1 MNLREFSKLLS
12 EKNVIISDGATGT
25 NLIQRGLEQGVT
37 VENWVIEKPEKIK
50 KLHLDFMEAG
60 AEIILTSTFGAS
72 EVRLNQSGLKD
83 MYKQVNHAAV
93 VLAKEATKNTQVL
106 IAGSIGPLG
115 IMLKPFGPLGIR
127 EAECYYARQAA
138 VLYAS
143 GVDIIVIETQFDLN
157 EAKAAINGV
166 KSSCDQALVCS
177 FSFDRGVKT
186 MMGVSPSSFAKE
198 MEGLGISSIGINCG
212 KSLDDNFNAL
222 NELSKATDLP
232 VWFKPN
238 AGLPHL
244 DISGKPK
251 YDITPEQMAKN
262 IPAWIDAGARIIGGC
277 CGTTPKHLKAIANIV
292 NTSRQVY
299 VP

>member
-1 MNLREFSKLLS
+1 MNLHEFSDLLS

-50 KLHLDFMEAG
+50 KLHLDFIEAG

-72 EVRLNQSGLKD
+72 EVRLEQSGLMD
-83 MYKQVNHAAV
+83 MYEQVNQAAV
-93 VLAKEATKNTQVL
+93 ALAKEAAKNTQVL
-106 IAGSIGPLG
+106 VAGSIGPLG
-115 IMLKPFGPLGIR
+115 KMLKPFGPLETS
-127 EAECYYARQAA
+127 EAECYYARQADA
-138 VLYAS
+138 LCA
-143 GVDIIVIETQFDLN
+143 GGIDIIVIETQFDLN

-166 KSSCDQALVCS
+166 RSSCDQALVCS

-186 MMGVSPSSFAKE
+186 MMGVGPSSFAKE
-198 MEGLGISSIGINCG
+198 MESLGISAIGINCG
-212 KSLDDNFNAL
+212 KSLDDNFKAL
-222 NELSKATDLP
+222 NELSKATNLP

-244 DISGKPK
+244 DKSGKPK

-292 NTSRQVY
+292 NTSR
-299 VP
+299 